1 MQHPLCDKGQMTGGC
16 SVNSTKRRIDKELG
30 EFIHDCYV
38 NSGKTIEEL
47 ASAINIE
54 PRTLNYYFS
63 GKRKP
68 SQRTLLKLVKVTKV
82 NIRDIPF

>member
-1 MQHPLCDKGQMTGGC
+1 MD
-16 SVNSTKRRIDKELG
+16 SNKRRIDKELG
-30 EFIHDCYV
+30 AFIHNCYK

-47 ASAINIE
+47 AWAIGIE

-68 SQRTLLKLVKVTKV
+68 GQRTLLKLVKVAKV
-82 NIRDIPF
+82 NIQDIPF